1 VRRLCSPR
9 LLAPLL
15 AALTACT
22 GQPSLEAEARP
33 KAPTVPAPPPPA
45 PEPAPLPAAEGP
57 ADPGPPPPQ
66 PLEAAPAP
74 PRSLPTTPLELT
86 FVGDI
91 IFGRYR
97 DDGYDPI
104 PGPDDR
110 PFDEI
115 SPLLAAD
122 LVLANLETPL
132 ARVLPDKSPIATIYR
147 FGAAAEMTAHL
158 VDAGVSAVSLANNH
172 FYDLRVQ
179 GMTETPAILREHGI
193 IPLGAGRSEDPLFR
207 VEALEAKGWRVGVI
221 AVSTRRNAPDFD
233 HAPRL
238 PFAPARELAQQLG
251 PLLSAAATDHDALIV
266 YIHWGDEYIDEPAK
280 IQQTA
285 ARQLIDLGAAAVIG
299 HHPHVLQGLE
309 RYKGGLIAYSLGNFL
324 FENTNEIPRLTG
336 VLRLRLAAPSGCIER
351 VTFHPAYIKRYPSP
365 HPVPAQKTMAKTV
378 RARMES
384 LSKKLGAALERDGED
399 LFLQGFECPP

>member
-1 VRRLCSPR
+1 MRRPRSP
-9 LLAPLL
+9 LLALL

-22 GQPSLEAEARP
+22 GQPGLDAEARP
-33 KAPTVPAPPPPA
+33 KAPSVPVPPPPA
-45 PEPAPLPAAEGP
+45 PEPAASPPLIAAQAL
-57 ADPGPPPPQ
+57 ADQ
-66 PLEAAPAP
+66 PTADAPAP
-74 PRSLPTTPLELT
+74 QRSPPEAPLELT

-104 PGPDDR
+104 PGPDEH
-110 PFDEI
+110 PFEEI
-115 SPLLAAD
+115 RPLLAAD
-122 LVLANLETPL
+122 LVVANLETPL
-132 ARVLPDKSPIATIYR
+132 ARVLPDRSPIGTIYR

-158 VDAGVSAVSLANNH
+158 VDAGISAVSLANNH

-193 IPLGAGRSEDPLFR
+193 VPLGAGRSEEPLFR
-207 VEALEAKGWRVGVI
+207 VETLESKGWRVGVI

-238 PFAPARELAQQLG
+238 PFSPARELAQHLG
-251 PLLSAAATDHDALIV
+251 PLLREAAADHDALLV
-266 YIHWGDEYIDEPAK
+266 FIHWGDEYIDEPAK

-324 FENTNEIPRLTG
+324 FENTGEIPRLTG
-336 VLRLRLAAPSGCIER
+336 VLRLRLAAPRGCIER
-351 VTFHPAYIKRYPSP
+351 ATFHPAYIKRSPSP
-365 HPVPAQKTMAKTV
+365 HPVPAQKTMGKVV
-378 RARMES
+378 RARMEA
-384 LSKKLGAALERDGED
+384 LSKKLGAALEREGED
-399 LFLQGFECPP
+399 LILQGFDCPT